1 MSEEE
6 VTSQGV
12 IRREE
17 MPFLSQH
24 GTAYAL
30 YDEESENYVCALKSD
45 YYRFSEYVGL
55 RAEVT
60 GPLTDVGA
68 EVPLM
73 DVTKV
78 QLT

>member
-6 VTSQGV
+6 VTAQGV
-12 IRREE
+12 IRRQE

-30 YDEESENYVCALKSD
+30 YDEQNEDYVCALKSD
-45 YYRFSEYVGL
+45 RYQFSEYVGL

-60 GPLTDVGA
+60 GPLKDVGR

-73 DVTKV
+73 NVTNV

>member
-1 MSEEE
+1 MSEQE
-6 VTSQGV
+6 VTAQGI
-12 IRREE
+12 IRRQE

-30 YDEESENYVCALKSD
+30 YDEEDESYVCALKSD
-45 YYRFSEYVGL
+45 HYRFSEYVGL

-60 GPLTDVGA
+60 GPLKDVGV

-73 DVTKV
+73 DVTKL
-78 QLT
+78 QLS